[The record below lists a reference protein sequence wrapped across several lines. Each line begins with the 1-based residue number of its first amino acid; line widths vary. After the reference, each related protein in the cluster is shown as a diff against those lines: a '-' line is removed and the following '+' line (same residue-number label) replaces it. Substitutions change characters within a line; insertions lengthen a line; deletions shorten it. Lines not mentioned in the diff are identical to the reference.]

1 MEQITE
7 TGYIIALGMF
17 DGVHRGHQA
26 LLQKAVEAAKKQGCL
41 SMAFCFENHPAT
53 VFGKEVPL
61 LSTPAQRKSWML
73 EQGIDRVEMI
83 PFTKEFASLTSEAF
97 LDYLQE
103 RYPVKGLVAGFNYTF
118 GRYGRGTE
126 KTLLRLGKKR
136 RLSVNIV
143 EPVYYGDA
151 PISSSRIREALLKGE
166 AMKAREMLGR
176 PYTLMGKVVSARG
189 IGRSLGYPT
198 ANLQTQGL
206 MWPKDGVYATAARAE
221 GIVYAAVTNVGN
233 NPTVAGQQRTVETHL
248 LEAKPELYDKELEV
262 AFLKRLRDEKRFPTL
277 ADLKFQIGRD
287 ALAATALYE
296 SFGKKSF

>member
-1 MEQITE
+1 MEPE
-7 TGYIIALGMF
+7 YIVALGMF

-26 LLQKAVEAAKKQGCL
+26 LLRQAVEEAEKQGCQ

-61 LSTPAQRKSWML
+61 LSTPQQRKNWML
-73 EQGIDRVEMI
+73 SLGIDRVEMI

-97 LDYLQE
+97 LNYLMEQ
-103 RYPVKGLVAGFNYTF
+103 YPVKGLVAGFNYTF

-126 KTLLRLGKKR
+126 KTLVRLGKKQK
-136 RLSVNIV
+136 LSVHIV

-151 PISSSRIREALLKGE
+151 PISSSRIREALLNGE

-176 PYTLMGKVVSARG
+176 PYTLTGQVVSARG
-189 IGRSLGYPT
+189 IGKSLGYPT
-198 ANLQTQGL
+198 ANLQTEGML
-206 MWPKDGVYATAARAE
+206 WPKDGVYATAARVGGE
-221 GIVYAAVTNVGN
+221 VFAAVTNVGN

-248 LEAKPELYDKELEV
+248 LEVRADLYDRELEV
-262 AFLKRLRDEKRFPTL
+262 AFLKRMRDEHRFPTL

>member
-1 MEQITE
+1 MEPE
-7 TGYIIALGMF
+7 YIVALGMF

-26 LLQKAVEAAKKQGCL
+26 LIKTAVEEAENQGCK
-41 SMAFCFENHPAT
+41 SMAFCFENHPGT

-61 LSTPAQRKSWML
+61 LSTPQQRKNWML
-73 EQGIDRVEMI
+73 DLGIDRVEMI
-83 PFTKEFASLTSEAF
+83 PFTKEFAGLTSEAF

-126 KTLLRLGKKR
+126 KTLVRLGKKR
-136 RLSVNIV
+136 KLSVHIV
-143 EPVYYGDA
+143 EPVYYGEA
-151 PISSSRIREALLKGE
+151 PISSSRIREALLNGE

-176 PYTLMGKVVSARG
+176 PYTLIGQVISARG
-189 IGRSLGYPT
+189 IGKSLGYPT
-198 ANLQTQGL
+198 ANLQTEGML
-206 MWPKDGVYATAARAE
+206 WPKDGVYATAARVE
-221 GIVYAAVTNVGN
+221 GEVFAAVTNVGS

-248 LEAKPELYDKELEV
+248 LEVKAELYDRELEV
-262 AFLKRLRDEKRFPTL
+262 AFLKRMRDERRFPTL

>member
-1 MEQITE
+1 MEQIAE

-26 LLQKAVEAAKKQGCL
+26 LLKTAVEEAKKQGCK

-61 LSTPAQRKSWML
+61 LSTPHQRRSWML
-73 EQGIDRVEMI
+73 KEGIDRVEMI
-83 PFTKEFASLTSEAF
+83 SFTKEFSVLTSEAF

-126 KTLLRLGKKR
+126 KTLMRLGKKH
-136 RLSVNIV
+136 RLSVHIV
-143 EPVYYGDA
+143 APVYYEEA
-151 PISSSRIREALLKGE
+151 PISSSRIREALLRGE
-166 AMKAREMLGR
+166 AMKAWDMLGR
-176 PYTLMGKVVSARG
+176 PYTLIGKVVSARG

-198 ANLQTQGL
+198 ANLQTESL
-206 MWPKDGVYATAARAE
+206 LWPKDGVYATAARAE
-221 GIVYAAVTNVGN
+221 GTVYAGVTNVGN

-248 LEAKPELYDKELEV
+248 LDVKPELYDREMEV
-262 AFLKRLRDEKRFPTL
+262 AFLKRLRDEKRFATL
-277 ADLKFQIGRD
+277 SDLKFQIGRD

-296 SFGKKSF
+296 SVGKKSF